1 MHHPL
6 SHPSPSPSP
15 FTAPM
20 AWPAGAAAHLR
31 AEDVRVVR
39 GGREVLCG
47 ASVTVSS
54 RSRLAIVGENGRGKS
69 TLLQVL
75 AGTLVPDDGSV
86 TRAGTCGI
94 VEQTLD
100 AGPGQ
105 TVGTLVGEAT
115 RPSRTAL
122 AALDASAEGLAR
134 GEDGAA
140 DDYAA
145 ALEAATLLDAWDA
158 ERRVDQALAGLRAVT
173 ERSQP
178 LSELSVGQRYRVRL
192 ACVLGSRYDLLLLD
206 EPSNHLDAPSLDFL
220 TERLREHPGG
230 LAVVTHD
237 RTLLRDVAKEFLD
250 LDPSEDGRPALYA
263 GGYAGWQS
271 GRAAARER
279 WVQGFEAQRAEQH
292 RLAEAAGA
300 ARDRLESGWR
310 PEKGHGRHQRQSRA
324 PGVVQAVKRRQA
336 ELDAHRITVP
346 VPPQRLAFPGL
357 RVRAGQPL
365 LHCRGAT
372 VAGLL
377 QRAVDVRLAGGER
390 LLVTGPNGAGK
401 STLLGVLAG
410 VIEPDSGE
418 ARTLSGARVAL
429 LGQEPPS
436 WPARMLAYELYQSHV
451 HRLLAAGTHREEDL
465 VPLGATGLLDAEA
478 LRTPAG
484 ALSAGQQSRLHLAL
498 KLAERPDVL
507 LLDEPSNHLSAPLV
521 DELTEALLGTPAAVV
536 VATHDRQLLRDLGGW
551 PRLDFGGPPGGS

>member
-1 MHHPL
+1 M
-6 SHPSPSPSP
+6 
-15 FTAPM
+15 
-20 AWPAGAAAHLR
+20 
-31 AEDVRVVR
+31 VR
-39 GGREVLCG
+39 GGREILRG
-47 ASVTVSS
+47 ASVTVSA

-75 AGTLVPDDGSV
+75 AGTLRPDGGSV

-94 VEQTLD
+94 AGQTLD

-105 TVGTLVGEAT
+105 TVGSLVREAIG
-115 RPSRTAL
+115 PSLAAL
-122 AALDASAEGLAR
+122 AALDASAVGLAR
-134 GEDGAA
+134 GQDGAE

-158 ERRVDQALAGLRAVT
+158 ERRVDLALAGLHAVT
-173 ERSQP
+173 ERSRP
-178 LSELSVGQRYRVRL
+178 LAELSVGQRYRVRL
-192 ACVLGSRYDLLLLD
+192 ACVLGARFDLLLLD
-206 EPSNHLDAPSLDFL
+206 EPSNHLDARSLDFL
-220 TERLREHPGG
+220 TDRLREHPGG

-237 RTLLRDVAKEFLD
+237 RTLLRDVADQFLD

-263 GGYAGWQS
+263 GGYGGWQV
-271 GRAAARER
+271 GRTAARER
-279 WVQGFEAQRAEQH
+279 WVQDFEAQRAEHQ
-292 RLAEAAGA
+292 RLAEAADA
-300 ARDRLESGWR
+300 ARDRLESAWR
-310 PEKGHGRHQRQSRA
+310 PEKGHGKHQRQSRA

-336 ELDAHRITVP
+336 ELEAHRITVP
-346 VPPQRLAFPGL
+346 APPQRLAFPGL

-365 LHCRGAT
+365 LHCRGVT
-372 VAGLL
+372 VAGRL
-377 QRAVDVRLAGGER
+377 QRPVDVGLAGGGR

-418 ARTLSGARVAL
+418 VRTLSGARVAL

-436 WPARMLAYELYQSHV
+436 WPARMLAHELYRSHV
-451 HRLLAAGTHREEDL
+451 HRLLAAGTHREEGL
-465 VPLGATGLLDAEA
+465 IPLGATGLLDAEA

-498 KLAERPDVL
+498 RLAERPDVL

-536 VATHDRQLLRDLGGW
+536 VATHDRQMLRDLGGW
-551 PRLDFGGPPGGS
+551 PRLDLGGPPEGA